1 MEERGGWRRGE
12 KKTHSHLRGSKAF
25 NHLTSEA
32 SQCPARAASPRPPAP
47 PLQSRKSKQS
57 REVCR
62 GHFSIDAAVLMLF
75 HCSRR
80 TLRVTWLRI
89 PVNVSFICLS
99 SGFLNAS
106 KVTSSDG
113 NSCNASRKYWSDVS
127 AEERWKSWGF
137 EASFPKQVLPS
148 FRKRKRESFFK
159 ASLSV

>member
-12 KKTHSHLRGSKAF
+12 KKHSHLRGSKAF

-62 GHFSIDAAVLMLF
+62 GHLSIDTAVLMLF

-80 TLRVTWLRI
+80 TLRVIWLRI
-89 PVNVSFICLS
+89 PVNVSFIC
-99 SGFLNAS
+99 FII
-106 KVTSSDG
+106 
-113 NSCNASRKYWSDVS
+113 
-127 AEERWKSWGF
+127 
-137 EASFPKQVLPS
+137 SFPERLKGDILRRQQLQRIPKILKWRQCRGKMKILRLWSILPKTCGS
-148 FRKRKRESFFK
+148 F
-159 ASLSV
+159 L